1 MTEGPL
7 VLIVE
12 DNERN
17 LKLARDVLQVK
28 GFRTLSAATAEDG
41 IALARKERPDLVL
54 MDIQLPGMD
63 GIAALKALRANGET
77 SSIPVIAFTASVMKE
92 DRDRFDVAGF
102 DGRILK
108 PIDVRTFPDEV
119 RELAA
124 RGRRVR

>member
-1 MTEGPL
+1 MNEGPL

-63 GIAALKALRANGET
+63 GIAALKTLRASLDT
-77 SSIPVIAFTASVMKE
+77 SAIPVIAFTASVMKE
-92 DRDRFDVAGF
+92 DRDRFDAAGF

-119 RELAA
+119 RELAT

>member
-1 MTEGPL
+1 VNEGPL

-63 GIAALKALRANGET
+63 GIAALKTLRASLDT
-77 SSIPVIAFTASVMKE
+77 SAIPVIAFTASVMKE
-92 DRDRFDVAGF
+92 DRDRFDAAGF

-119 RELAA
+119 RELAT